1 MGYVKYC
8 DCIGVLAHLKV
19 SHLKRKVN
27 RSLCLRDYCMVFPY
41 LKGFGFHEVK
51 MNFYDF
57 MVICL

>member
-1 MGYVKYC
+1 MLQGLLY
-8 DCIGVLAHLKV
+8 G
-19 SHLKRKVN
+19 
-27 RSLCLRDYCMVFPY
+27 FPY